1 MKKTAKIYTALIMI
15 FLYAPIAVM
24 VVFSFNS
31 SSSLASL
38 DGFSLKWYSE
48 LFKSEEVL
56 TALYNTL
63 VLAISSAA
71 ISTVIGTAAA
81 VGIDKMR
88 SKKAKGLVLGVSNI
102 PMMNPD
108 IVTGIAMA
116 LLFTFAMKL
125 LGLDSIFGFWT
136 VLIAHITFNLP
147 YVILSVLPRI
157 KQMDRHLPEAAM
169 DLGCTRWQ
177 SFFKVELP
185 FIMPGVFSGFIMAFT
200 LSLDDFVISYFN
212 SEEFQTL
219 PIVIYG
225 MTKRTVTP
233 DMYALSTL
241 IFGTVF
247 VLLVIS
253 NAMQSRAD
261 SKNDPFA
268 QKKRANRASRL
279 AKGAKEVR
287 QK

>member
-1 MKKTAKIYTALIMI
+1 MRNISKIYTAIIML

-24 VVFSFNS
+24 IIFSFNS
-31 SSSLASL
+31 SNSLASM
-38 DGFSLKWYSE
+38 DGFSFKWYVE
-48 LFKSEEVL
+48 LFKSETVL

-63 VLAISSAA
+63 ILAVSSAA

-81 VGIDKMR
+81 VGIDKIR
-88 SKKAKGLVLGVSNI
+88 SKKAKGLIMGVSNI

-116 LLFTFAMKL
+116 LLFTFAMNL
-125 LGLDSIFGFWT
+125 LGLNSIFGFWT
-136 VLIAHITFNLP
+136 VLIAHVTFNLP
-147 YVILSVLPRI
+147 YVILSVLPKI

-169 DLGCTRWQ
+169 DLGCTKWQ

-253 NAMQSRAD
+253 NVMQSRAD
-261 SKNDPFA
+261 AKNNPYA
-268 QKKRANRASRL
+268 QKNARQRRAKAQGGTS
-279 AKGAKEVR
+279 K
-287 QK
+287 

>member
-1 MKKTAKIYTALIMI
+1 MKNVSKIYTALIML

-24 VVFSFNS
+24 VIFSFNS
-31 SSSLASL
+31 TNSLASM
-38 DGFSLKWYSE
+38 DGFSLKWYVE
-48 LFKSEEVL
+48 LFKSETVL

-63 VLAISSAA
+63 ILAVSSAA

-81 VGIDKMR
+81 VGINKIRDKR
-88 SKKAKGLVLGVSNI
+88 AKGLIMGVSNI

-116 LLFTFAMKL
+116 LLFTFAMKA
-125 LGLDSIFGFWT
+125 LGLSSIFGFWT
-136 VLIAHITFNLP
+136 VLIAHINFNLP
-147 YVILSVLPRI
+147 YVILSVLPKI

-169 DLGCTRWQ
+169 DLGCTKWQ

-253 NAMQSRAD
+253 NVMQSRAD
-261 SKNDPFA
+261 AKSNPYA
-268 QKKRANRASRL
+268 QKKRVRRVKAQGGV
-279 AKGAKEVR
+279 AK
-287 QK
+287 